1 MQSKEATWRR
11 RQRWERGDHVPK
23 DTCSPWKPEEAGSVL
38 SWVFSGLGPAD
49 TLIWGF
55 WPLEQPLCCSGSLC
69 CSSHGKQVQ
78 EQQAALLKT
87 RLCSLVPYFFGKT
100 ILNGVDPSDGHCWC
114 CSVAQ
119 SYPTLGHPM
128 DCSPPGSS
136 VHGILQARTREWL
149 AMPFSG
155 ASS

>member
-23 DTCSPWKPEEAGSVL
+23 DTCSPRKPEEAGRVL

-69 CSSHGKQVQ
+69 CSSHRKQVQ

-87 RLCSLVPYFFGKT
+87 RLRSLVPYFFGKT
-100 ILNGVDPSDGHCWC
+100 ILNGVDPSDGHVGVVRSLSRIQLLATPWT
-114 CSVAQ
+114 VARQ
-119 SYPTLGHPM
+119 APLSTGFSRQEH
-128 DCSPPGSS
+128 GS
-136 VHGILQARTREWL
+136 G
-149 AMPFSG
+149 
-155 ASS
+155 